1 MSSDNAD
8 HSSAVEFE
16 TFASHR
22 AMVGA
27 IEVRRALPQ
36 RSHRTIG
43 AWCFADHMGPAS
55 VTEERGLDIGPHPHT
70 GLATL
75 TWLIEGEA
83 VHRDSLGSE
92 QLIRPGQ
99 LNLMSAG
106 YGVAH
111 AEEPTGAYRGTLEGI
126 QLWIAQ
132 PEHTRHGARAFE
144 HHGELPHL
152 MIGTSEATVLVGE
165 MLGEASPVRHDTALL
180 GLDLDLRGVAELPLD
195 PTFEYGVIVLRGA
208 VSVGGSLVEP
218 GTLAYFAPGADE
230 WRLETRDPARVIV
243 LGGEP
248 WLEGITMWWNFVARN
263 RDELTAAYFAW
274 VERDER
280 YGTVASP
287 LAAIDAPVPFW
298 LHSERAPL

>member
-1 MSSDNAD
+1 MATGTSDD
-8 HSSAVEFE
+8 SAAAGFE

-22 AMVGA
+22 AIVGA

-36 RSHRTIG
+36 RTHRTVG
-43 AWCFADHMGPAS
+43 AWCFADHMGPAA
-55 VTEERGLDIGPHPHT
+55 VTEERGLDVGPHPHT
-70 GLATL
+70 GLATV

-83 VHRDSLGSE
+83 VHRDSLGTE

-99 LNLMSAG
+99 LNLMNAG
-106 YGVAH
+106 HGVAH

-144 HHGELPHL
+144 HYDELPRVAV
-152 MIGTSEATVLVGE
+152 GASEATVFVGAA
-165 MLGEASPVRHDTALL
+165 LGATSPARHDTPLV
-180 GLDLDLRGVAELPLD
+180 GLDLEVRGPTEMPLN
-195 PTFEYGVIVLRGA
+195 PTFEYGVVVLRG
-208 VSVGGSLVEP
+208 SISIGGSIVEP
-218 GTLAYFAPGADE
+218 GSLAYFAPGADE
-230 WRLETRDPARVIV
+230 WRLDTRGPARVIV

-248 WLEGITMWWNFVARN
+248 WPESIIMWWNFVARD
-263 RDELTAAYFAW
+263 RDELTAAYLAW

-280 YGTVASP
+280 YGTVASS

-298 LHSERAPL
+298 LHGERAPA